1 MDKIRMTSFRSQEK
15 YQGNTILSFWCDSSI
30 LTAHIDDKFNSSF
43 LQKRISSHFETN
55 SIDR

>member
-1 MDKIRMTSFRSQEK
+1 MTSFRSQEK

-30 LTAHIDDKFNSSF
+30 LTADIDDKFNSSF